1 MPISPNQPAA
11 ITRYF
16 AVGTTQVLM
25 CPSIADKANPT
36 FAELDAGTEL
46 TRDIA
51 DLSGWATNSN
61 FIDVPD
67 MVSRFTGK
75 IPGRITAE
83 DSSLTLYADEDR
95 GSGDARDLL
104 PRDTEGYI
112 VFADGG
118 LASAVGDVFHVKVGS
133 SSPVR
138 SLDDAAKVMVSFAI
152 LDEPAEGVTLPQS

>member
-1 MPISPNQPAA
+1 MPITPNQPTAV
-11 ITRYF
+11 TRYF

-25 CPSIADKANPT
+25 CPSIADKSAPT

-46 TRDIA
+46 TGGIA
-51 DLSGWATNSN
+51 DLSGWATSSN
-61 FIDVPD
+61 FIDTPD
-67 MVSRFTGK
+67 MKSRFTGK

-95 GSGDARDLL
+95 GAGDPRALL
-104 PRDTEGYI
+104 PRDTECYI

-118 LASAVGDVFHVKVGS
+118 LASAKGDVFHVKVGS
-133 SSPVR
+133 ASPVR

-152 LDEPAEGVTLPQS
+152 LDEPAEGVDLPQS